1 MSNFKFKSA
10 NLIEVFEDVEEITKL
25 LLNLLKFG
33 GECNINV
40 CISKQTIPHDVSKL
54 ELDRAT
60 DLVKITK
67 LIHGIRKRN
76 RDVKTDIL
84 LSLARYPRYNYI
96 TKELLYNDSPAVL
109 AVSSG
114 EKPISIIKLCVN
126 SKNMDMFF
134 ELLKYIPIKT
144 VMSNFDNDFRM
155 MDQIDKIIMSG
166 RLYEFLEYIGKN
178 KDEIIEILVV
188 DKENFHC
195 FEEAVD
201 LDKPAGEDEDEG
213 GGNASDDDGDGGC
226 REPEFTD
233 PHSTMYAYYMFK
245 HTHKQIGKKIHK
257 INSLFYRNQEY
268 ELDQAAA
275 WFTIEQIKRL
285 NELGFVIGKYF
296 YFKRPSTSKEHAI
309 MKKDIKPVVKVNA
322 YIKERNEMNL
332 HALRV
337 SNHRTRDSL
346 HCALKYALIDYR
358 QNKETSEDKIE
369 YLLKL
374 ILDQKDDH
382 KLFIPEI
389 IWIMS
394 KYFPFDHKLMKL
406 LLPNDKAMKD
416 FILFEDDYKINP
428 RVGQSAFKNYYDFSA
443 RSEIWSSM
451 AKVIV
456 DKEFLLNGVLGQCEE
471 MIPEDHNT
479 RECLILASHTCVS
492 LMKACFELGKGKILM
507 EKIVRKATMSR

>member
-1 MSNFKFKSA
+1 
-10 NLIEVFEDVEEITKL
+10 VEEVTKL

-40 CISKQTIPHDVSKL
+40 GISKQSIPHDVSKL

-76 RDVKTDIL
+76 RNGKTDVL

-96 TKELLYNDSPAVL
+96 TKDLLYNDSPAVL

-114 EKPISIIKLCVN
+114 TEPLGIIKLCVN

-134 ELLKYIPIKT
+134 ELLKHIPLKT
-144 VMSNFDNDFRM
+144 MMSNLDTGYGMINE
-155 MDQIDKIIMSG
+155 IDKIILSR
-166 RLYEFLEYIGKN
+166 RLYEFLEYVGKN
-178 KDEIIEILVV
+178 KDEIIKILVLE
-188 DKENFHC
+188 KENFHC
-195 FEEAVD
+195 FEDAVD
-201 LDKPAGEDEDEG
+201 LNKPSKENEGGDEDDEG
-213 GGNASDDDGDGGC
+213 EAGC
-226 REPEFTD
+226 SEPEFTD
-233 PHSTMYAYYMFK
+233 PHSIMYAYYMFK

-257 INSLFYRNQEY
+257 INSLFFRNEEY

-296 YFKRPSTSKEHAI
+296 YFKPPSTSRENAI
-309 MKKDIKPVVKVNA
+309 MRKDIKPVVKVNA

-332 HALRV
+332 HALCKT
-337 SNHRTRDSL
+337 NHRMKYSL

-374 ILDQKDDH
+374 ILEHKDDH

-389 IWIMS
+389 VWVMS

-428 RVGQSAFKNYYDFSA
+428 RVGQSAFKNYYDSGA
-443 RSEIWSSM
+443 RSEIWSGL

-456 DKEFLLNGVLGQCEE
+456 DKEFLLNGVLDQCGE
-471 MIPEDHNT
+471 MISEDLIT
-479 RECLILASHTCVS
+479 KECLMYASSTCVS
-492 LMKACFELGKGKILM
+492 LMKACFDLGKGKSLM
-507 EKIVRKATMSR
+507 EKIVRKVTMNR